1 MTSSQMP
8 PSQMTLDQILRH
20 PLFPFADFRTNDA
33 SFLMLE
39 LYWAAVA
46 QQALGPEVSARVAP
60 LMEADRDPENWGD
73 PVMLDFWLP
82 DIRRGARILLAENVQ
97 NWPSC
102 VTSAD
107 KETCFAPIIA
117 YANRRGITGPDD
129 VIDQIGFFADM
140 SAIARA
146 YVQRGLVAYLVTGV
160 SLSALED
167 DFDALLAANYRLP
180 ETPLQ
185 R

>member
-1 MTSSQMP
+1 
-8 PSQMTLDQILRH
+8 MTLDEILRH

-60 LMEADRDPENWGD
+60 LMETDRDPENWGD

-82 DIRRGARILLAENVQ
+82 DIRRGARVLLLENTRDLPPCQ
-97 NWPSC
+97 L
-102 VTSAD
+102 SAD
-107 KETCFAPIIA
+107 KENCFPSIIA
-117 YANRRGITGPDD
+117 HSATRGITGPDD
-129 VIDQIGFFADM
+129 EIGQICFRADM
-140 SAIARA
+140 SPLARA
-146 YVQRGLVAYLVTGV
+146 YVQRGLMAYLVTGV